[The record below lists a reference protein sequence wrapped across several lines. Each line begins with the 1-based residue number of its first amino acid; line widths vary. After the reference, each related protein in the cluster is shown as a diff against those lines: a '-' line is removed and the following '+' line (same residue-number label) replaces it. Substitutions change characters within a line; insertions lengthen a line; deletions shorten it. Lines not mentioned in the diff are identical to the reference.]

1 MSGRNA
7 GNGSEVVA
15 KICKVCDGKATGFH
29 FGVMSCEGC
38 KGFFRRNVKKNA
50 RFICN
55 YDKNCDVKGE
65 KRKNCQACRMA
76 RCESSGMRRDRIMMT
91 ERRKN
96 RRTEEKKARLA
107 AEAAAK
113 SAAEAAAAATT
124 VPNIK
129 HEIPDPTTPTTT
141 TALTS
146 NVPKPTVTLQTIV
159 KKEIPEPDVT
169 TSHISLSTIEDIKQE
184 RDQSPPIENISNPTT
199 DSSQNSTNFQNDS
212 ELTTGIKQET
222 FHPAQFRPEQTT
234 MQCLPQQKDFQH
246 PLQIDQF
253 QFNNSLNQ
261 HQINQ
266 TAFNY
271 QHMINQYMPGYQPPT
286 SPTNPIEDIM
296 VNDPRNTRNPNQS
309 DPKPEPSNPIWNK
322 FWNSVSKN
330 DSIGSP
336 SSPNSNPTALPATSP
351 KTVPTRTNSTNEP
364 WNNNLEMPI
373 ASGVRA
379 RHESSLGSPSSPT
392 SVSRN
397 SLSGSSSI
405 DDILLA
411 RKKTINTEMTHIK
424 EARHASFI
432 SRHIRE
438 KRQMDELD
446 RNNINRMLPYSI
458 LDVER
463 NYANTSD
470 WLDNCEDPTSD
481 TTAVNPINHHQPL
494 TTPNGSIVGSEKK
507 GTSSDHSNK
516 MDSQSGEDSF
526 ATDRRK
532 HEKYTEFFADLM
544 ECGVKEI
551 VSYCKLIPEFYS
563 LAMADQEYLLR
574 STILELLIL
583 KCYFNYKDGE
593 FLNGVNGIWLRREDF
608 IIATKDVS
616 FIDNLMQLMQ
626 KMAALEMTEEDVLL
640 LMLVTLFNHDSPGS
654 LAQNREQISI
664 SKKYFVSKMM
674 DHMNKSENNIHMKD
688 RGTEC
693 LLLLPLLSTL
703 NNSFMDILAG
713 LSIQHS
719 RTVDLGPIST
729 LIYEL
734 KPELKDKDTRSL
746 YLGSRIPH
754 WPYSNGTSSSNLQKT
769 T

>member
-1 MSGRNA
+1 MSGRNT

-107 AEAAAK
+107 AEAAVKNATESVAAK
-113 SAAEAAAAATT
+113 
-124 VPNIK
+124 IK
-129 HEIPDPTTPTTT
+129 HEIPDSTPTTT
-141 TALTS
+141 TTLTP
-146 NVPKPTVTLQTIV
+146 NVLKNAIQTIV
-159 KKEIPEPDVT
+159 KKEVVPEVPEVNV
-169 TSHISLSTIEDIKQE
+169 SPSIEDIKQE
-184 RDQSPPIENISNPTT
+184 RCDQSPQPVIPTT
-199 DSSQNSTNFQNDS
+199 PTDNNSQSSSFQNDS
-212 ELTTGIKQET
+212 E

-234 MQCLPQQKDFQH
+234 MQCLPQQKEFQQ
-246 PLQIDQF
+246 PLQITDQF

-261 HQINQ
+261 HQINPN
-266 TAFNY
+266 AFNY
-271 QHMINQYMPGYQPPT
+271 QHMINQYIPGYQPPT
-286 SPTNPIEDIM
+286 SPIPNSIEDII
-296 VNDPRNTRNPNQS
+296 RNPNQS
-309 DPKPEPSNPIWNK
+309 NPKLEPSNPIWNK
-322 FWNSVSKN
+322 FWNSVPKN

-336 SSPNSNPTALPATSP
+336 SSPNSNPTAIPATSP
-351 KTVPTRTNSTNEP
+351 KTVPNRTNSTNELP
-364 WNNNLEMPI
+364 WNNNLEMPLS
-373 ASGVRA
+373 SGIRA
-379 RHESSLGSPSSPT
+379 RNESTSLGSPSSPT
-392 SVSRN
+392 SMSRN

-446 RNNINRMLPYSI
+446 RTSINRMLPYSI

-470 WLDNCEDPTSD
+470 WLDNCEDPTENPVS
-481 TTAVNPINHHQPL
+481 VNLLNQHQPL
-494 TTPNGSIVGSEKK
+494 TTPNGSVVGSEKK
-507 GTSSDHSNK
+507 SHSHK
-516 MDSQSGEDSF
+516 MDSLPGEDSF
-526 ATDRRK
+526 STDRRK

-626 KMAALEMTEEDVLL
+626 KMASLNMTEEDVLL

-674 DHMNKSENNIHMKD
+674 DHMNKNENNIYMKD

-734 KPELKDKDTRSL
+734 KPELKDKDTRSSL

-754 WPYSNGTSSSNLQKT
+754 WPYSNSSSSNLQKT

>member
-1 MSGRNA
+1 MSGRNT

-113 SAAEAAAAATT
+113 SAAEAAVAA
-124 VPNIK
+124 NIK
-129 HEIPDPTTPTTT
+129 HEIPDSTP
-141 TALTS
+141 TALTP
-146 NVPKPTVTLQTIV
+146 NVPKSSIQTIV
-159 KKEIPEPDVT
+159 KKEVPEPDMPP
-169 TSHISLSTIEDIKQE
+169 SIEDIKQE
-184 RDQSPPIENISNPTT
+184 RCDQSPQPVISNNPT
-199 DSSQNSTNFQNDS
+199 DSNSQSSSFQNDS
-212 ELTTGIKQET
+212 EDGT

-234 MQCLPQQKDFQH
+234 MQCLPQQKDFQQ
-246 PLQIDQF
+246 PLQITDQF

-266 TAFNY
+266 NAFNY
-271 QHMINQYMPGYQPPT
+271 QHMINQYIPGYQPPT
-286 SPTNPIEDIM
+286 SPNPNPIEDII
-296 VNDPRNTRNPNQS
+296 RNPNQS
-309 DPKPEPSNPIWNK
+309 NPKNLEPTNPIWNK
-322 FWNSVSKN
+322 FWNSVPKN

-336 SSPNSNPTALPATSP
+336 SSPNSNPTAIPTPSP
-351 KTVPTRTNSTNEP
+351 KTVPNRTNSTNELP
-364 WNNNLEMPI
+364 WNNNLEMPL
-373 ASGVRA
+373 ASGIRA
-379 RHESSLGSPSSPT
+379 RNESSLGSPSSPT

-446 RNNINRMLPYSI
+446 RTSINRMLPYSI

-470 WLDNCEDPTSD
+470 WLDNCEDPTENP
-481 TTAVNPINHHQPL
+481 TPVNPVNQHQPL
-494 TTPNGSIVGSEKK
+494 TTPNGSVVGSEKK
-507 GTSSDHSNK
+507 SHSHK

-526 ATDRRK
+526 STDRRK

-626 KMAALEMTEEDVLL
+626 KMASLDMTEEDVLL

-713 LSIQHS
+713 LSHS

-754 WPYSNGTSSSNLQKT
+754 WPYSNGSSSNLQKT